1 VVESRHSPAPPTVA
15 PPEAEVRWVHQPV
28 EVDLGDG
35 TWALGRISG
44 WWQDPAGRCWCRL
57 RVSRSG
63 RPTAWRP
70 YDPER
75 VLLLPVSG
83 L

>member
-1 VVESRHSPAPPTVA
+1 MSEGRHSTAPAVDPADTD
-15 PPEAEVRWVHQPV
+15 VRWVHQPV

-35 TWALGRISG
+35 DWALGRISG
-44 WWQDPAGRCWCRL
+44 WWQDPTGRQWCRL

-63 RPTAWRP
+63 QPAGWRP
-70 YDPER
+70 FDPER
-75 VLLLPVSG
+75 VRLLPDSG